1 MNTNPRLAASTIH
14 LVKSGHGYENVNRF
28 KNDLSKNLRKQ
39 REEYE
44 QEIDRLKKAH
54 NEQTN
59 KFCNEIDRCSS
70 LLHQYKLELGSM
82 RTEIHIKE
90 KQESYVIQNLETK
103 TSQLSND
110 NTKLKEE
117 LLILTNKYQTVS
129 QEMQEARKYLLTMIA
144 SLS

>member
-70 LLHQYKLELGSM
+70 LLHQYKLELDSM

-117 LLILTNKYQTVS
+117 LSILTNKYQTVS